1 MPPQTRPTIDV
12 RIGQSLEKLRELD
25 DQSVHCVV
33 TSPPYWCQRNYAEAG
48 QLGLE
53 QTPTLFVEALVE
65 IFNEVHRVL
74 RDDGT
79 CWLNLGDTYA
89 GYWGDAKAVKENRPS
104 AAESN
109 GWAAGFENLMNT
121 RPKFHDAF
129 DELSIKS
136 KDVVGIPW
144 MVAFALRDAG
154 WYLRQEIIWAKPD
167 PTPESV
173 KDRCTRAHETI
184 FLLTKKPRYYFDVD
198 VIKEPSLWGD
208 GSKGKN
214 APRGSFNTKGTP
226 RRDGEGF
233 RAITDT
239 RRKRSVWTVAT
250 SRYRG
255 AHFAMFP
262 PDLIEPCILAGCPK
276 DGIVLDPFAG
286 SGTTA
291 GVAAVHGR
299 SSILLELSE
308 TYAKDLIEDR
318 INWILERA
326 KVPEDKRPILSFLCN
341 NDTPEHQS
349 V

>member
-1 MPPQTRPTIDV
+1 MADTPTIEV

-53 QTPTLFVEALVE
+53 QTPTLFVKALVE
-65 IFNEVHRVL
+65 IFTEVRRVL

-109 GWAAGFENLMNT
+109 GWTAGFVDLMNT

-198 VIKEPSLWGD
+198 AIKEPSLWGD

-233 RAITDT
+233 RAISDT

-262 PDLIEPCILAGCPK
+262 PDLIEPCILAGCPEG
-276 DGIVLDPFAG
+276 GIVLDPFAG
-286 SGTTA
+286 SGTTG
-291 GVAAVHGR
+291 GVAAVYGR

-318 INWILERA
+318 IKWILDRA
-326 KVPEDKRPILSFLCN
+326 KVPDDDRPTLSFVCN

-349 V
+349 A